1 MRQHTRQYTRQHTH
15 QYTSTYSIQN
25 RTTSINTTP
34 MNTPINTSSNTPSNT
49 RQKHR
54 NFSNS
59 TINITIID
67 HNDPS
72 SPGPVTVTAKIPT
85 ESDESQSVTDPF
97 DPSHVP
103 LNLMTLCQQHSMEIE
118 GACGGE
124 LACSTCHVLLEP
136 GGIEKVGGPGEE
148 EEDMLDLAYGLEE
161 GRSRLGCQVRITRE
175 LDGITIEIPEDPY

>member
-1 MRQHTRQYTRQHTH
+1 M
-15 QYTSTYSIQN
+15 N
-25 RTTSINTTP
+25 TP
-34 MNTPINTSSNTPSNT
+34 MNTSAKTPLNP

-72 SPGPVTVTAKIPT
+72 SPGPVTVTAKLPT

-103 LNLMTLCQQHSMEIE
+103 LNLMTLCQQNSMEIE